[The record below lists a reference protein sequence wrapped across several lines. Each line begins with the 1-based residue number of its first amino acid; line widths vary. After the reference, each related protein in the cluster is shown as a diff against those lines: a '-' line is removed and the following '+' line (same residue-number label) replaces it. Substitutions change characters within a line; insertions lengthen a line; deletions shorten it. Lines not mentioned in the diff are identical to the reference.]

1 MGQDTAAALRPAP
14 GPAPGSGLDD
24 GLPSE
29 LDDKVEAV
37 REARDRLGHDVDVMT
52 SELRATV
59 GLTMEKII
67 WKAVTVGAGVLAGVT
82 MRKLLT
88 AAWRRT
94 RHADPPTDPLRG
106 GTGWP
111 EALSWAA
118 ASGVGVGVA
127 RLVAARGAVAGW
139 EKAMGAPPPGVS
151 APV

>member
-1 MGQDTAAALRPAP
+1 VGQDTAARVRPP
-14 GPAPGSGLDD
+14 VRGDGTPA
-24 GLPSE
+24 E
-29 LDDKVEAV
+29 VERKVAAV
-37 REARDRLGHDVDVMT
+37 REARDRLGHDVDRMT
-52 SELRATV
+52 RELRASV
-59 GLTMEKII
+59 GTTMEKIL
-67 WKAVTVGAGVLAGVT
+67 WKGVTIVAGVLAGVA

-88 AAWRRT
+88 AAWHRT
-94 RHADPPTDPLRG
+94 RHAEPPTDPLRR

-127 RLVAARGAVAGW
+127 RLVAARGAAAGW